1 MNTFYHFEDKIFETV
16 EEVENATKNYANKMY
31 DEIKTDKSFDEFD
44 TEFYKLRG
52 EGNSIDDAIE
62 WAK

>member
-1 MNTFYHFEDKIFETV
+1 MNTFYHFEGRIFETV
-16 EEVENATKNYANKMY
+16 EEVENATKNYTNKKY
-31 DEIKTDKSFDEFD
+31 DEIKTEKSFDEFD
-44 TEFYKLRG
+44 AEFDKLRG